1 MKKQKLL
8 LITVLLIFSFR
19 SFSQNFVITTPKL
32 EFDGKQLSISYDLVS
47 KEKSDIFYV
56 WVEMK
61 TQSGVPI
68 WAYTYKGEVGDSI
81 KPGNNKKIV
90 WVPDEDAIYIDDDI
104 TIELKGERYVKSF
117 NKGSALLLSTVVPG
131 LGQTKI
137 HNGKPWWLLSIPAY
151 GALAGG
157 LVVHKNYI
165 DTYNDYLAST
175 DAVERGDLLDKSQ
188 KLNNLSST
196 MLIAGAA
203 IWVLNIVWV
212 AATPDKYK
220 PMLHP
225 KLSFNSVPFNNDRV
239 TMVSLRIDF

>member
-56 WVEMK
+56 RVEMK
-61 TQSGVPI
+61 TKSGIPL
-68 WAYTYKGEVGDSI
+68 WAYTYKGDVGDSI

-90 WVPDEDAIYIDDDI
+90 WVPEEDAIYVDDDI
-104 TIELKGERYVKSF
+104 TIELKGERYIKSF
-117 NKGSALLLSTVVPG
+117 NKGSALFLSTVVPG
-131 LGQTKI
+131 LGLTKI
-137 HNGKPWWLLSIPAY
+137 YNGKPWWLVSIPAY

-157 LVVHKNYI
+157 LVVHKNYVN
-165 DTYNDYLAST
+165 TYNDYLAST

-188 KLNNLSST
+188 KLNSLSGAL
-196 MLIAGAA
+196 LISAA
-203 IWVLNIVWV
+203 VVWVSNVVWV
-212 AATPDKYK
+212 AVTPDRYK
-220 PMLHP
+220 PLQLP
-225 KLSFNSVPFNNDRV
+225 NLSVNSVPFNNDRI